1 MSSPLAWPAAGT
13 DDAQMLRLLLDHVSD
28 CLVAV
33 DGAGMIVLIN
43 RSYCALLGGREED
56 FLARHVTEVIG
67 PQTRL
72 HLVAQG
78 DKPMMPFPLE
88 VRGHKLLARQVPV
101 LKDGK
106 PIGAIGIAL
115 FSSSSALRRAYQ
127 RFESAVA
134 VPAPTAAWRS
144 KFDLRDIVGND
155 LAMEECRSRLKSA
168 AGTDFPVLIDGETGT
183 GKELAAHA
191 LHAASSRSGGPF
203 VAVNCASI
211 PSELIDSELF
221 GYEGGAF
228 TGAASGGKVGKV
240 ELASGGT
247 LFLDEIGDMPLRLQ
261 GSLLRVLQT
270 GEIVR
275 VGGTRPIP
283 VDFRLACATHRTLE
297 EQLATGG
304 FRSDLFYRIAVLR
317 VRMPALRE
325 RADFTMLVDA
335 LLGRLREMS
344 AAPDR
349 ELTGLQMR
357 QLRSHRW
364 PGNVRELESV
374 LARYLVMGE
383 IEISVI
389 PRARTIGAEVPVGNL
404 KALTDLQR
412 SHMAEE
418 ALAGAGGNV
427 EEAARRLGISRS
439 QYYRIR
445 SKVRS
450 TDPG

>member
-1 MSSPLAWPAAGT
+1 MSSLLAWPAAGT

-33 DGAGMIVLIN
+33 DGAGLIVLIN
-43 RSYCALLGGREED
+43 RSYCALLGGGEEE
-56 FLARHVTEVIG
+56 FLGKHITEVIG
-67 PQTRL
+67 SQTRL

-78 DKPMMPFPLE
+78 DKPMSPFPLE

-101 LKDGK
+101 LKDGR
-106 PIGAIGIAL
+106 PVGAIGVAL
-115 FSSSSALRRAYQ
+115 FSSPSALRRAYQ

-134 VPAPTAAWRS
+134 VPAPTAAWRT
-144 KFDLRDIVGND
+144 KFDLSDIVGD
-155 LAMEECRSRLKSA
+155 DPALEECRSRLRSA
-168 AGTDFPVLIDGETGT
+168 ANTDFPVLIDGETGT

-211 PSELIDSELF
+211 PAELIDSELF

-228 TGAASGGKVGKV
+228 TGAASAGKVGKI

-297 EQLATGG
+297 DRLAAGD

-325 RADFTMLVDA
+325 RDDFTMLLGA
-335 LLGRLREMS
+335 LLGRIRETS
-344 AAPDR
+344 GAPDR
-349 ELTGLQMR
+349 ELTGQ
-357 QLRSHRW
+357 QLHRLKSHRW

-389 PRARTIGAEVPVGNL
+389 PGVGPVGEQAPTGNL
-404 KALTDLQR
+404 KALTDRQR
-412 SHMAEE
+412 AQMAEE
-418 ALAGAGGNV
+418 AFTGAGGDV
-427 EEAARRLGISRS
+427 DDAARRLGISRS
-439 QYYRIR
+439 QFYRIR
-445 SKVRS
+445 SKGRR

>member
-1 MSSPLAWPAAGT
+1 MSSLLAWPAAGT

-43 RSYCALLGGREED
+43 RSYCTLLGGAEED
-56 FLARHVTEVIG
+56 FLGKHITEVIG

-72 HLVAQG
+72 HLVAKG
-78 DKPMMPFPLE
+78 DKPMSPFPLE

-101 LKDGK
+101 LKDGR
-106 PIGAIGIAL
+106 PVGAIGVAL
-115 FSSSSALRRAYQ
+115 FSSPSALRRAYQ
-127 RFESAVA
+127 RFEGAVA
-134 VPAPTAAWRS
+134 VPSPTAAWRA
-144 KFDLRDIVGND
+144 KFDIRDILGDDPAVEG
-155 LAMEECRSRLKSA
+155 CRSRLKSA
-168 AGTDFPVLIDGETGT
+168 GDTDFPVLIDGETGT

-191 LHAASSRSGGPF
+191 LHAASSRSDGPF

-228 TGAASGGKVGKV
+228 TGAASAGKVGRV

-283 VDFRLACATHRTLE
+283 VDFRLVCATHRRLE
-297 EQLATGG
+297 DQLAAGV

-325 RADFTMLVDA
+325 RTDFLMLVTA
-335 LLGRLREMS
+335 LLGRICETS
-344 AAPDR
+344 GAPAR
-349 ELTGLQMR
+349 ELADLQLQR
-357 QLRSHRW
+357 LRSHRW

-374 LARYLVMGE
+374 LTRYLVMGE
-383 IEISVI
+383 IEISMI
-389 PRARTIGAEVPVGNL
+389 PCAGPLGEEVPTGNL
-404 KALTDLQR
+404 KALTDRQR
-412 SHMAEE
+412 SQMAED
-418 ALAGAGGNV
+418 ALSKASGDV
-427 EEAARRLGISRS
+427 EQAALRLGISRS
-439 QYYRIR
+439 QFYRIR
-445 SKVRS
+445 SKGRRA
-450 TDPG
+450 DIG

>member
-1 MSSPLAWPAAGT
+1 MHVPLAWPAAGT

-33 DGAGMIVLIN
+33 DGAGLIVLIN
-43 RSYCALLGGREED
+43 RSYCTLLGGREED
-56 FLARHVTEVIG
+56 FLGRHITDVIG

-78 DKPMMPFPLE
+78 DKPMSPFPLE
-88 VRGHKLLARQVPV
+88 VRGHKLLARQTPV

-106 PIGAIGIAL
+106 PVGAIGVAL

-134 VPAPTAAWRS
+134 VPATTAAWRA
-144 KFDLRDIVGND
+144 KFDLGHLIGDD
-155 LAMEECRSRLKSA
+155 PAMEECRSRLRSA
-168 AGTDFPVLIDGETGT
+168 ADTDFPVLIDGETGT

-191 LHAASSRSGGPF
+191 LHAASSRADGPF
-203 VAVNCASI
+203 VTVNCASI
-211 PSELIDSELF
+211 PAELVDSELF

-228 TGAASGGKVGKV
+228 TGAASTGKVGKI

-283 VDFRLACATHRTLE
+283 VDFRLVCATHRKLE
-297 EQLATGG
+297 EWLATGA

-317 VRMPALRE
+317 VRMPALGE
-325 RADFTMLVDA
+325 RNDFTMLVDA
-335 LLGRLREMS
+335 LLGRIRETS
-344 AAPDR
+344 GIVNRA
-349 ELTGLQMR
+349 LTEPQMR
-357 QLRSHRW
+357 RLQSHRW

-374 LARYLVMGE
+374 LTRFLVMGD
-383 IEISVI
+383 IEISRI
-389 PRARTIGAEVPVGNL
+389 PGTDSIGEAEATGNL
-404 KALTDLQR
+404 KALTDRQR
-412 SHMAEE
+412 SQRAEE
-418 ALAGAGGNV
+418 ALAKAGGDV
-427 EEAARRLGISRS
+427 DDAARRLGISRS
-439 QYYRIR
+439 QFYRIR
-445 SKVRS
+445 SKGRR
-450 TDPG
+450 TDSG

>member
-1 MSSPLAWPAAGT
+1 MSPLLAWPSAGT

-43 RSYCALLGGREED
+43 RPYCTLLGGSEED
-56 FLARHVTEVIG
+56 FLRRHITEVIG

-78 DKPMMPFPLE
+78 DKPMSPYPLE
-88 VRGHKLLARQVPV
+88 VRGQKLLARQVPV

-106 PIGAIGIAL
+106 PVGAIGIAL
-115 FSSSSALRRAYQ
+115 FSSPSALRRAYQ

-134 VPAPTAAWRS
+134 VQAPTATWRA

-155 LAMEECRSRLKSA
+155 PAMEECRSRLRRA
-168 AGTDFPVLIDGETGT
+168 AETDFPVLIDGETGT

-203 VAVNCASI
+203 VSVNCASI
-211 PSELIDSELF
+211 PAELIDSELF

-228 TGAASGGKVGKV
+228 TGAASAGKVGKV

-297 EQLATGG
+297 DRLAAGA
-304 FRSDLFYRIAVLR
+304 FRSDLFYRVAVLR

-325 RADFTMLVDA
+325 RADLTMLVGA
-335 LLGRLREMS
+335 LLGRICETS
-344 AAPDR
+344 GATAR
-349 ELTGLQMR
+349 ELTTMQMDR
-357 QLRSHRW
+357 LRSHQW

-374 LARYLVMGE
+374 LSRYLVMGE
-383 IEISVI
+383 IEISKI
-389 PRARTIGAEVPVGNL
+389 PGAGPVVEEAPTGNL
-404 KALTDLQR
+404 KALTDRQR
-412 SHMAEE
+412 AQVAEE
-418 ALAGAGGNV
+418 ELGKAGGDV

-439 QYYRIR
+439 QFYRIR
-445 SKVRS
+445 STGRR
-450 TDPG
+450 THPG